1 MARSVLHRRIAGQ
14 HRNMHAHAAAH
25 HTPVVNAGGE
35 PMGTY
40 HPAPPQTMVMP
51 LTIVQMTADG
61 VQVREAVPLWAGPR
75 GAPVPATA
83 PGRWVQVHAAGRP

>member
-14 HRNMHAHAAAH
+14 HRNMHEHAGAHYQPAVTAA
-25 HTPVVNAGGE
+25 GL
-35 PMGTY
+35 PMGDY
-40 HPAPPQTMVMP
+40 HPAPPQEMVMP
-51 LTIVQMTADG
+51 LTIVQVTADG
-61 VQVREAVPLWAGPR
+61 AQVSEAVPLYAGPR